1 MDIIK
6 WSPFGEMDKFFA
18 AEDFFPVIPALSRK
32 SKPAMDIYQTK
43 DSIVAEVALA
53 GIDPKDVEVLVENDV
68 LTVRGE
74 TRKEKETKEKDYY
87 CKEIRS
93 GSFTRAMSLPVH
105 VKAESAQAE
114 SKDGI
119 LMITIPKD
127 EKKMLKKIPIKIANK
142 NK

>member
-6 WSPFGEMDKFFA
+6 WSPFGEMDKFFSE
-18 AEDFFPVIPALSRK
+18 EDFFPVIPALSRK
-32 SKPAMDIYQTK
+32 SKLAMDIYQTK
-43 DSIVAEVALA
+43 DSVVAEVALA
-53 GIDPKDVEVLVENDV
+53 GIDPKNVEVSVENDM
-68 LTVRGE
+68 LTVKGE
-74 TRKEKETKEKDYY
+74 TKKEKETKKKDYY

-93 GSFTRAMSLPVH
+93 GNFTRSMSLPVH
-105 VKAESAQAE
+105 VKSDSARAE

-119 LMITIPKD
+119 LKITIPKD